1 MKSKFIR
8 SAGIGFFALV
18 MGLTAGISVAQA
30 QADAETDPGQIAG
43 AMSTRVLSVVS
54 GGYWEGEIET
64 KSADGETA
72 TDPVAARG
80 FYRIAALRSMD
91 NTSRLYLQRI
101 RLTDEG
107 PDMVDSVEIEALTE
121 MDAYITDIRPESS
134 TGIAERP
141 GFAAFIYLKIDP
153 KAKEP
158 DTYELFVDEFG
169 DAAFAPATN

>member
-8 SAGIGFFALV
+8 LSGIGLFAFAV
-18 MGLTAGISVAQA
+18 GLTAGVAVAQA
-30 QADAETDPGQIAG
+30 QTDTETDPGQIAG
-43 AMSTRVLSVVS
+43 SMSTRVLSVVS

-64 KSADGETA
+64 KSADGEAA

-101 RLTDEG
+101 RLTDGG
-107 PDMVDSVEIEALTE
+107 PDLVDSVEIEALTE
-121 MDAYITDIRPESS
+121 MNAYVTDIRPESS

>member
-8 SAGIGFFALV
+8 FSGIGFLAFAV
-18 MGLTAGISVAQA
+18 GLAAGITVAQA
-30 QADAETDPGQIAG
+30 QTDAAADPGQIAG
-43 AMSTRVLSVVS
+43 TMSTRILSVVS

-64 KSADGETA
+64 KSTDGDTT

-80 FYRIAALRSMD
+80 FYRVAALRSMD

-101 RLTDEG
+101 RLTDGG

-121 MDAYITDIRPESS
+121 MNAYITDIRPESS